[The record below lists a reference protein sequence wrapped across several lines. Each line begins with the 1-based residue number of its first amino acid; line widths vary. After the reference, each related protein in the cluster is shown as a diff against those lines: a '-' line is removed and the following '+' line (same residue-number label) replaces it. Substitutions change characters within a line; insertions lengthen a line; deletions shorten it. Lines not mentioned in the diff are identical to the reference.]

1 MISIREDFGAGGPS
15 IFQQEIE
22 EMFSETGKLSGAA
35 SFEYRPEQQQMAG
48 AVAATLEQCGH
59 LVVEAGTGVGKSL
72 AYLVP
77 AALHAIRTKRKAV
90 ICTHTI
96 ALQEQLMYKDI
107 PLVQKLIPDEF
118 EAVLL
123 KGRQNYLCTTRLA
136 RALGQAKELFTPTQH
151 PELER
156 IREWS
161 LKTKDGSLSDFLE
174 QPDPAVWEEVRSE
187 QHLCTPKSCGPASG
201 CFYQS
206 LRRRVANAKMV
217 VLNHALFFTL
227 LNAVDDAEN
236 RTGGL
241 LFANDFVVFDEA
253 HTLEEV
259 AARHIGM
266 ELSQLGLRRI
276 IQRLYNPRTKKGL
289 FQMLKNGAACGVVSE
304 VLPVADGFFN
314 QVANGCTFKRGRE
327 FRVRE
332 PGLAE
337 GGEICSSLARLGE
350 LISLE
355 AGKCKDEQHTS
366 ELQEAARK
374 IRTARAGITDF
385 LSLEEPDHV
394 YWVEQYGRTEQFCTL
409 RTAPVNLAEALRR
422 LLFREGACTVL
433 TSATLSTGSPDL
445 SYFRNRVGAEEIPAL
460 QIGSPFDYEK
470 QMQLHLVQ
478 KMPEPKDPAY
488 ESSLAKWIGHF
499 TEKSE
504 ARAFVLFTSYQTMR
518 AVAEAL
524 EDHFEK
530 KGWQLLVQGGGMPT
544 QRMVQEFKDNSHSIL
559 FGVSSF
565 WTGVDV
571 PGEALSNVIITRL
584 PFATPDHPLTEA
596 RLEAI
601 EAEGGRA
608 FESYSLPEAILK
620 LRQGV
625 GRLIRSKSDTGTI
638 VILDSRIVSKPYG
651 RAFLRAMPKC
661 PVEIH

>member
-1 MISIREDFGAGGPS
+1 
-15 IFQQEIE
+15 
-22 EMFSETGKLSGAA
+22 
-35 SFEYRPEQQQMAG
+35 
-48 AVAATLEQCGH
+48 
-59 LVVEAGTGVGKSL
+59 
-72 AYLVP
+72 
-77 AALHAIRTKRKAV
+77 
-90 ICTHTI
+90 
-96 ALQEQLMYKDI
+96 MYKDI

-136 RALGQAKELFTPTQH
+136 RALGQAKELFTPMQH

-161 LKTKDGSLSDFLE
+161 LTTKDGSLSDFLE

-289 FQMLKNGAACGVVSE
+289 FQMLKNGPACSVVSE
-304 VLPVADGFFN
+304 ILPVADGFFN

-337 GGEICSSLARLGE
+337 GGEICSSLTRLGE

-355 AGKCKDEQHTS
+355 AGKCKDEQHVS

-374 IRTARAGITDF
+374 IRSARAGITDF

-409 RTAPVNLAEALRR
+409 RTAPVNLADALRR

-433 TSATLSTGSPDL
+433 TSATLSTGSPEL
-445 SYFRNRVGAEEIPAL
+445 SYFRNRVGADEVPAL
-460 QIGSPFDYEK
+460 QIGSPFDYET
-470 QMQLHLVQ
+470 QMSLHLVQ
-478 KMPEPKDPAY
+478 KMPEPKDSAY

-499 TEKSE
+499 TEKSA

-518 AVAEAL
+518 AVAESL

-544 QRMVQEFKDNSHSIL
+544 QRMVQEFKDNPHSIL

>member
-1 MISIREDFGAGGPS
+1 MISIREDFHGAEASP
-15 IFQQEIE
+15 FQLEVEDI
-22 EMFSETGKLSGAA
+22 FSETGRLSKGGG
-35 SFEYRPEQQQMAG
+35 FEYRAEQQRMAG
-48 AVAATLEQCGH
+48 AVARTLETGSH

-72 AYLVP
+72 AYLIP
-77 AALHAIRTKRKAV
+77 AALHAIRSKKKAV
-90 ICTHTI
+90 ISTHTI
-96 ALQEQLMYKDI
+96 ALQEQLMFKDI
-107 PLVQKLIPDEF
+107 PLVQQILPEEF

-136 RALGQAKELFTPTQH
+136 RAIAQAKDLFTTPQH
-151 PELER
+151 AELER

-161 LKTKDGSLSDFLE
+161 LSTKDGSLSDFLE

-187 QHLCTPKSCGPASG
+187 QHLCTPKTCGPASG
-201 CFYQS
+201 CYYQS
-206 LRRRVANAKMV
+206 LRRRVANARMV

-227 LNAVDDAEN
+227 LNGVDDAEN

-253 HTLEEV
+253 HTMEEV

-266 ELSQLGLRRI
+266 ELSQLGLRRS
-276 IQRLYNPRTKKGL
+276 IQRLYNPRNKKGL
-289 FQMLKNGAACGVVSE
+289 FQILKNGPACRAVSDI
-304 VLPVADGFFN
+304 LPVADGFFS
-314 QVANGCTFKRGRE
+314 QVAAKCEFKKGRE
-327 FRVRE
+327 FRIRE
-332 PGLAE
+332 AGLADGNE
-337 GGEICSSLARLGE
+337 VCGALARLGE
-350 LISLE
+350 LIGIE
-355 AGKCKDEQHTS
+355 AGKCQDETHTA
-366 ELQEAARK
+366 ELQDAARK
-374 IRTARAGITDF
+374 LREARSGIVDF
-385 LSLEEPDHV
+385 LELEDPGQV
-394 YWVEQYGRTEQFCTL
+394 YWVEQYGRAEQFCTL
-409 RTAPVNLAEALRR
+409 RAAPVNLADALRR

-433 TSATLSTGSPDL
+433 TSATLSIGTPDL
-445 SYFRNRVGAEEIPAL
+445 SYFRNRVGAEDVMAL
-460 QIGSPFDYEK
+460 QIGSPFDYER
-470 QMQLHLVQ
+470 QMSLHLVE
-478 KMPEPKDPAY
+478 KMPEPKSPDY
-488 ESSLAKWIGHF
+488 EPSLAKWISHF
-499 TEKSE
+499 TGKSQ

-518 AVAEAL
+518 SVAEL
-524 EDHFEK
+524 VEPEFQK

-544 QRMVQEFKDNSHSIL
+544 QRMVAEFKENPHSVL

-601 EAEGGRA
+601 ESEGGRA

-638 VILDSRIVSKPYG
+638 VILDSRILSKPYG
-651 RAFLRAMPKC
+651 RSFLRAMPKC

>member
-1 MISIREDFGAGGPS
+1 
-15 IFQQEIE
+15 
-22 EMFSETGKLSGAA
+22 
-35 SFEYRPEQQQMAG
+35 
-48 AVAATLEQCGH
+48 
-59 LVVEAGTGVGKSL
+59 
-72 AYLVP
+72 
-77 AALHAIRTKRKAV
+77 
-90 ICTHTI
+90 
-96 ALQEQLMYKDI
+96 MYKDI
-107 PLVQKLIPDEF
+107 PLVQKIVPDEF

-136 RALGQAKELFTPTQH
+136 RAMAQAKELFTTPQH
-151 PELER
+151 AELER
-156 IREWS
+156 IRDWS
-161 LKTKDGSLSDFLE
+161 LTTKDGSLSDFLE

-187 QHLCTPKSCGPASG
+187 QHLCTPKICGPGSG

-217 VLNHALFFTL
+217 ALNHALFFTL
-227 LNAVDDAEN
+227 LNGVEDAEN

-253 HTLEEV
+253 HTMEEV

-266 ELSQLGLRRI
+266 ELSQLGLRRM

-289 FQMLKNGAACGVVSE
+289 FQMLKNGAACRAVSD
-304 VLPVADGFFN
+304 VLPVADSFFN
-314 QVANGCTFKRGRE
+314 QVSTRCEFKKGRE

-332 PGLAE
+332 AGLAD
-337 GGEICSSLARLGE
+337 GGEICNTLAKLGE
-350 LISLE
+350 LIGIE
-355 AGKCKDEQHTS
+355 AGKCKDETHTA
-366 ELQEAARK
+366 ELQDAARK
-374 IRTARAGITDF
+374 LRMARSGITDF
-385 LSLEEPDHV
+385 LELEDPDQV
-394 YWVEQYGRTEQFCTL
+394 YWVEQYGRAEQFCTL
-409 RTAPVNLAEALRR
+409 RTAPVNLADALRR
-422 LLFREGACTVL
+422 LIFREGACTVL
-433 TSATLSTGSPDL
+433 TSATLSVGTPDL
-445 SYFRNRVGAEEIPAL
+445 SYFRNRVGAEDVTAL
-460 QIGSPFDYEK
+460 QIGSPFDYER
-470 QMQLHLVQ
+470 QMSIHLVE
-478 KMPEPKDPAY
+478 KMPEPKAPEYVD
-488 ESSLAKWIGHF
+488 SLAKWIGHF

-518 AVAEAL
+518 SVAEL
-524 EDHFEK
+524 VEPHFEK

-544 QRMVQEFKDNSHSIL
+544 QRMVAEFKENPHSIL

-601 EAEGGRA
+601 EMEGGRA

-638 VILDSRIVSKPYG
+638 VILDSRILTKPYG
-651 RAFLRAMPKC
+651 RAFLKAMPKC

>member
-1 MISIREDFGAGGPS
+1 MISIREDFDGGQAS
-15 IFQQEIE
+15 AFEREVEEIF
-22 EMFSETGKLSGAA
+22 SATGKLSGAS
-35 SFEYRPEQQQMAG
+35 SFEYRAEQQQMAVS
-48 AVAATLEQCGH
+48 VARTLEQGGH

-72 AYLVP
+72 AYLIP
-77 AALHAIRTKRKAV
+77 AALHAVRSKKKAI

-107 PLVQKLIPDEF
+107 PLVQKLVPDEF

-136 RALGQAKELFTPTQH
+136 RALGQSKELLSTPQH
-151 PELER
+151 AELER

-161 LKTKDGSLSDFLE
+161 QNTKDGSLSDFLE

-187 QHLCTPKSCGPASG
+187 QHLCTPKTCGPASG

-227 LNAVDDAEN
+227 LNGVDDAEN

-241 LFANDFVVFDEA
+241 LFANDFVIFDEA
-253 HTLEEV
+253 HTMEEV

-266 ELSQLGLRRI
+266 ELSQIGLRRS
-276 IQRLYNPRTKKGL
+276 IQRLYNPRTKRGL
-289 FQMLKNGAACGVVSE
+289 FQLLKNGPACSVVSE
-304 VLPVADGFFN
+304 VLPEADAFFN
-314 QVANGCTFKRGRE
+314 QIATRCEFKRGRE

-332 PGLAE
+332 SGLAE
-337 GGEICSSLARLGE
+337 GGDVCKALTRLGE
-350 LISLE
+350 LVAIE
-355 AGKCKDEQHTS
+355 ADKCKDDQHKA
-366 ELQEAARK
+366 ELQETARK
-374 IRTARAGITDF
+374 LRTARAGITDF
-385 LSLEEPDHV
+385 LALEEPDHV

-409 RTAPVNLAEALRR
+409 RTAPVNLADALRR

-433 TSATLSTGSPDL
+433 TSATLSVGSPDL
-445 SYFRNRVGAEEIPAL
+445 AYFRNRVGAEDIAAM
-460 QIGSPFDYEK
+460 QIGSPFDYER
-470 QMQLHLVQ
+470 QMSLHLVQ

-488 ESSLAKWIGHF
+488 EKSLAKWIGHF

-518 AVAEAL
+518 NVAE
-524 EDHFEK
+524 EMESHFEK
-530 KGWQLLVQGGGMPT
+530 KGWQLLVQGGGLPA
-544 QRMVQEFKDNSHSIL
+544 QRMIQEFKENPHSIL

-584 PFATPDHPLTEA
+584 PFTTPDHPLTEA

-601 EAEGGRA
+601 ESEGGRA

-661 PVEIH
+661 PIEIH

>member
-1 MISIREDFGAGGPS
+1 MISIREDFDGGEAS
-15 IFQQEIE
+15 AFQKEVEGI
-22 EMFSETGKLSGAA
+22 FSETGTLSAG
-35 SFEYRPEQQQMAG
+35 SGFEYRAEQQRMAG
-48 AVAATLEQCGH
+48 AVARTLETGTH

-72 AYLVP
+72 AYLIP
-77 AALHAIRTKRKAV
+77 AALHAVRTKRKAV

-96 ALQEQLMYKDI
+96 ALQEQLMFKDI
-107 PLVQKLIPDEF
+107 PLVQKVIPDEF

-136 RALGQAKELFTPTQH
+136 RALVQAKDLFTTSQH
-151 PELER
+151 GELER

-161 LKTKDGSLSDFLE
+161 LATKDGSLSDFLE

-187 QHLCTPKSCGPASG
+187 QHLCTPKTCGPGSG

-206 LRRRVANAKMV
+206 LRRRVANARMV

-227 LNAVDDAEN
+227 LNAVEDAEN

-241 LFANDFVVFDEA
+241 LFANDFVIFDEA
-253 HTLEEV
+253 HTMEEV

-266 ELSQLGLRRI
+266 ELSQLGLRRV
-276 IQRLYNPRTKKGL
+276 IQRLYNPRSKKGL
-289 FQMLKNGAACGVVSE
+289 FQMMKNGAACRAVAD

-314 QVANGCTFKRGRE
+314 QVASHCAFKRGRE
-327 FRVRE
+327 YRVRE
-332 PGLAE
+332 AGLAE
-337 GGEICSSLARLGE
+337 GGDICNALVRLGE
-350 LISLE
+350 LIGIE
-355 AGKCKDEQHTS
+355 AGKCQDVTHTS
-366 ELQEAARK
+366 ELQDAARK
-374 IRTARAGITDF
+374 LRLARSGITDF
-385 LSLEEPDHV
+385 LALEEPDHV
-394 YWVEQYGRTEQFCTL
+394 YWVEQYGRAEQFCTL
-409 RTAPVNLAEALRR
+409 RTAPVNLADALRR

-433 TSATLSTGSPDL
+433 TSATLSTGTPDL
-445 SYFRNRVGAEEIPAL
+445 SYFRNRVGAEDVPAL
-460 QIGSPFDYEK
+460 QIGSPFDYER
-470 QMQLHLVQ
+470 QMTLHLVE
-478 KMPEPKDPAY
+478 KMPEPKAPEY
-488 ESSLAKWIGHF
+488 EGSLAKWIAHF

-518 AVAEAL
+518 AVAEL
-524 EDHFEK
+524 VEPICEK
-530 KGWQLLVQGGGMPT
+530 RGWQILVQGGGMPT
-544 QRMVQEFKDNSHSIL
+544 QRMVQEFKENPHSIL

-571 PGEALSNVIITRL
+571 PGEALSSVIITRL
-584 PFATPDHPLTEA
+584 PFTTPDHPLTEA
-596 RLEAI
+596 RIEAI

-625 GRLIRSKSDTGTI
+625 GRLIRSKSDSGTI

-651 RAFLRAMPKC
+651 RAFLKAMPKC